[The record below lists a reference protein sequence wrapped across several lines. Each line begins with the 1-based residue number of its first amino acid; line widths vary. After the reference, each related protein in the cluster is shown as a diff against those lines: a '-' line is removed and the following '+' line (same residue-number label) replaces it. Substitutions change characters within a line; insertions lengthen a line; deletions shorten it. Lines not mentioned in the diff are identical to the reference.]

1 MSFKEIVGHERPRAI
16 LKRAIANETL
26 AHAYLFSGG
35 EGIGKRMTALAVAA
49 AVNCERP
56 DEDGGCGVCGACRKI
71 AVFSHPELHIV
82 QADRTEI
89 KIDQIRQVQAD
100 LSLRPFEGAK
110 KVLIVDG
117 AETMNAASANAFL
130 KTLEEPPGDS
140 LIILITSMPQSLPL
154 TIRSRCQ
161 EIKFPMLPRQTLAQA
176 LARMRDVPAGDAWFL
191 ATLARGSLGR
201 ALAMDVA
208 SEKRKREEFATFWMQ
223 LQNMDHDEVLAQAEA
238 YAKDRDRFEDFYEF
252 GREWLRDVLVYH
264 ATGDEKLLIHG
275 DEPERLRTWSERFP
289 VQRLLTD
296 IHLLK
301 QSRQLLDR
309 RVSAQLVAE
318 HLFFQLGRS

>member
-1 MSFKEIVGHERPRAI
+1 M
-16 LKRAIANETL
+16 
-26 AHAYLFSGG
+26 
-35 EGIGKRMTALAVAA
+35 
-49 AVNCERP
+49 NCERP

-71 AVFSHPELHIV
+71 SAFSHPELHIV

-161 EIKFPMLPRQTLAQA
+161 EIKFPMLPRQTIAEA
-176 LARMRDVPAGDAWFL
+176 IVRMRDVQAGDAWFL

-208 SEKRKREEFATFWMQ
+208 SEKLKREEFVTFWMQ
-223 LQNMDHDEVLAQAEA
+223 LQNMDHDDVLAQAEA
-238 YAKDRDRFEDFYEF
+238 YAKDRDRFDDFYEF
-252 GREWLRDVLVYH
+252 GMEWLRDLLVYN
-264 ATGDEKLLIHG
+264 ATGDEELLIHG
-275 DEPERLRTWSERFP
+275 DEPERLRTWSERLP